1 MNAFPH
7 LAVHLLGGEGYGYAV
22 MRWVLMTWIG
32 VAGLSACSTTRYYER
47 EKLSHRCMQFDGD
60 GRLIFI
66 RNKVEAAREGAFGGF
81 GGAAAG
87 SCGCQ

>member
-1 MNAFPH
+1 
-7 LAVHLLGGEGYGYAV
+7 
-22 MRWVLMTWIG
+22 MRWLLWGLLVGAG
-32 VAGLSACSTTRYYER
+32 VSACSTTKYYER
-47 EKLSHRCMQFDGD
+47 ERLSHRCMEFDAD
-60 GRLIFI
+60 GRLVFI